1 MRSFTGIS
9 NYKTRFTISKNG
21 NAVGNEI
28 TGPSLVGES
37 NEHFAEVLA
46 EAGVQEVKSLVCVA
60 PKADEE
66 CARHLDY
73 TVTFSTRPLST
84 GTWEPVPFTSL
95 VAVKDGEIVRT
106 SPPHGNEYIYNPE
119 DYRLVYMNFARL

>member
-1 MRSFTGIS
+1 M
-9 NYKTRFTISKNG
+9 
-21 NAVGNEI
+21 
-28 TGPSLVGES
+28 
-37 NEHFAEVLA
+37 
-46 EAGVQEVKSLVCVA
+46 
-60 PKADEE
+60 
-66 CARHLDY
+66 
-73 TVTFSTRPLST
+73 TFSTRPLST